1 MKLTAKQE
9 RFVAEYLVD
18 GNGTQAALRSGYS
31 ARTARVIAYENLLK
45 PAVRTALQARQGV
58 IARQV
63 NLTRQEVLAGLLEAV
78 ALARQQANPAGMI
91 AGLRE
96 IAKMCGYY
104 APETKKVGLTV
115 DQDSLRA
122 RYEVMSDEELLAII
136 AGGG

>member
-63 NLTRQEVLAGLLEAV
+63 DLTRQDVLAGLLEAV

-115 DQDSLRA
+115 EQDSLRA
-122 RYEVMSDEELLAII
+122 KYEVMSDEELLAII
-136 AGGG
+136 AGG

>member
-63 NLTRQEVLAGLLEAV
+63 DLTRQDVLAGLLEAV

-104 APETKKVGLTV
+104 APERTQITLSGESQK
-115 DQDSLRA
+115 LRTQLEA
-122 RYEVMSDEELLAII
+122 MSNADLIGIA
-136 AGGG
+136 AGG

>member
-63 NLTRQEVLAGLLEAV
+63 DLTRQDVLAGLLEAV

-122 RYEVMSDEELLAII
+122 KYEVMSDEELLAII

>member
-63 NLTRQEVLAGLLEAV
+63 DLTRQDVLAGLLEAV

-115 DQDSLRA
+115 EQDSLRA
-122 RYEVMSDEELLAII
+122 KYEVMSDEELLAII

>member
-63 NLTRQEVLAGLLEAV
+63 DLTRQDVLAGLLEAV

-122 RYEVMSDEELLAII
+122 KYEVMSDEELLAII
-136 AGGG
+136 AGG

>member
-1 MKLTAKQE
+1 VKLTAKQE

-63 NLTRQEVLAGLLEAV
+63 DLTRQDVLAGLLEAV

-115 DQDSLRA
+115 EQDSLRA
-122 RYEVMSDEELLAII
+122 KYEVMSDEELLAII
-136 AGGG
+136 AGG